1 MQAEDDERREL
12 ERILS
17 ARPSGNDRDQRAEAL
32 RRLRA
37 LGEDSAQKAAVAP
50 DAPPTRRRGL
60 LLAVAVAG
68 GVALGALATSAVL
81 LPPTAGPSG
90 APTAS
95 AAPAD
100 RFATLVARWEPT
112 TDIPAGLALLAGD
125 APVYSPAFD
134 TVQDDRVLITA
145 PDPSALCLAL
155 ERPDAT
161 FAASCTG
168 ADAFWAGEPL
178 RISGTAL
185 LDGSP
190 VYTQVILHP
199 DGSIEGGYQL
209 VPASHIM

>member
-1 MQAEDDERREL
+1 M
-12 ERILS
+12 
-17 ARPSGNDRDQRAEAL
+17 
-32 RRLRA
+32 
-37 LGEDSAQKAAVAP
+37 AP
-50 DAPPTRRRGL
+50 DAPRPRRLGL

-68 GVALGALATSAVL
+68 GVALGALAASAVL
-81 LPPTAGPSG
+81 LPPAAGPSG
-90 APTAS
+90 APAPTAS

-145 PDPSALCLAL
+145 PDPSAVCLAL

-190 VYTQVILHP
+190 VYTQVTLRP

-209 VPASHIM
+209 VPAI